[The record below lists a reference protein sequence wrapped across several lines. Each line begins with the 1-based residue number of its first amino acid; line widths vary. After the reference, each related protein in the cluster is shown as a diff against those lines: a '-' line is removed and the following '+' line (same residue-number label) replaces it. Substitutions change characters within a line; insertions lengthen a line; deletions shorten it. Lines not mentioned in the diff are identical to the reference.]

1 MTQLIAVLL
10 QISGPALMFMI
21 ARRMLKDQSGATAIE
36 YGLLIGQIGM
46 ALVFSLGTVANELG
60 DLYKLID
67 GKTANAA
74 KKL

>member
-1 MTQLIAVLL
+1 
-10 QISGPALMFMI
+10 MFMI
-21 ARRMLKDQSGATAIE
+21 ARKMLEDQSGATAVE
-36 YGLLIGQIGM
+36 YGLLIGVISM

>member
-1 MTQLIAVLL
+1 
-10 QISGPALMFMI
+10 MFMI
-21 ARRMLKDQSGATAIE
+21 ARKMLEDQSGATAVE
-36 YGLLIGQIGM
+36 YGLLIGLIGM

>member
-1 MTQLIAVLL
+1 
-10 QISGPALMFMI
+10 MFMI
-21 ARRMLKDQSGATAIE
+21 ARKMLEDQSGATAIE
-36 YGLLIGQIGM
+36 YGLLIGLIGM

>member
-1 MTQLIAVLL
+1 
-10 QISGPALMFMI
+10 MFMI
-21 ARRMLKDQSGATAIE
+21 AHKMLEDQSGATAVE
-36 YGLLIGQIGM
+36 YGLLIGLIGM